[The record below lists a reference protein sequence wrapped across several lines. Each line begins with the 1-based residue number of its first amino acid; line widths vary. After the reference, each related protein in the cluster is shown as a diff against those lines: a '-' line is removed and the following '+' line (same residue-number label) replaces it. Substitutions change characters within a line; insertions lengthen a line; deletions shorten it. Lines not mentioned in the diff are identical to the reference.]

1 LGRTRWILRY
11 LAQATGCKKIDE
23 VRAWPISAVGL
34 SIACCQSEKIT
45 DHRDWLEPTQA
56 DSTAIKPTGPKV
68 HHLVLLVAEID
79 PAKRLVTQP
88 GSLGQDVAS
97 TAWEPFMRI
106 IMLCLLLAAA
116 LASCTYREN
125 DVSNHPQARELI
137 GTKYKVV
144 QDIRAYGVRPH
155 SGAEAQY
162 IIITAPP
169 GFSGPEVAFEDTV
182 HAGAEL
188 TVLKVLKTNRL
199 LDDPYTVIVRLD
211 RTDLHSALPI
221 QLELF
226 NTNVGASALSLN
238 PAFYQRI
245 EPTTPTHASKQK

>member
-1 LGRTRWILRY
+1 
-11 LAQATGCKKIDE
+11 
-23 VRAWPISAVGL
+23 
-34 SIACCQSEKIT
+34 
-45 DHRDWLEPTQA
+45 
-56 DSTAIKPTGPKV
+56 
-68 HHLVLLVAEID
+68 
-79 PAKRLVTQP
+79 
-88 GSLGQDVAS
+88 
-97 TAWEPFMRI
+97 MRI
-106 IMLCLLLAAA
+106 IMRCLLLATA
-116 LASCTYREN
+116 LASCTYRED

-144 QDIRAYGVRPH
+144 HDIRAYGVRPH
-155 SGAEAQY
+155 SGAEAEY
-162 IIITAPP
+162 IVITAPP
-169 GFSGPEVAFEDTV
+169 GFTGPEVAFEDTV

-211 RTDLHSALPI
+211 HTDLHTALPI

-245 EPTTPTHASKQK
+245 APAMSMRASKLK